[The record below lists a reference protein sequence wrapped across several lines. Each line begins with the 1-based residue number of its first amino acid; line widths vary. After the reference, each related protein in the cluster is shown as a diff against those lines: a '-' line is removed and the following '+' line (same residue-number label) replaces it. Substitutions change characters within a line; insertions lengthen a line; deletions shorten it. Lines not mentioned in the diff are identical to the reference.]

1 MRTAP
6 RIAFFSL
13 CLVGAFLFEAV
24 SLYLVP
30 EAYAVYGTRRR
41 TARRTAII
49 VSSADAAQTEQ
60 AEQDAADA
68 NARAD
73 AAEQDAADA
82 DARADAA
89 EQDAA
94 ASQAEADAAKAASV
108 SQASGTPGALPI
120 GTVVATLPDGCNK
133 TVIGGVEYY
142 YNGSNYYRAAFQG
155 SQLVYVTTQP

>member
-41 TARRTAII
+41 TARRTAVM
-49 VSSADAAQTEQ
+49 VSSADASQNAQ

-82 DARADAA
+82 NARADSTAAAA
-89 EQDAA
+89 E
-94 ASQAEADAAKAASV
+94 AAKAAPAP
-108 SQASGTPGALPI
+108 QPGALPI
-120 GTVVATLPDGCNK
+120 GTVVTALPEGCSK
-133 TVIGGVEYY
+133 TDIGGVEYY

-155 SQLVYVTTQP
+155 SQLVYVTAQP